1 MRPHHLWIAGIVAL
15 AGLCLVPVTSFA
27 ASGETPAGNYKV
39 IYTFTGTPDGAV
51 PVSDLTFDAEG
62 NLYGTTV
69 GGGTYGYGT
78 VFELKHTG
86 GGWEEEVLYSFTGG
100 SDGGYPEAGVIF
112 DSQGSLYGTTSG
124 ATTCGNV
131 FMLTPNSHGGWA
143 ESVLYTFTCGDDG
156 ASPQTDLTFDAKGNL
171 FGANLGGSLRFG
183 CGRTCGSVFE
193 LVPQAKGAW
202 KEVTLYTFDG
212 PPNGG
217 LPSSPVALDSSG
229 NVWGTA
235 TAGGTGSCHSSLYT
249 GGCGIVYELTP
260 SSGGNWTET
269 VVYNFVRGGGNAV
282 TPSGGFALENDGNI
296 LITSLAGGDGLGAV
310 FELKRSKQGWEQEV
324 LYSFYGSYFHGP
336 DGDQP
341 VGRLETDLAG
351 ALLGVT
357 QYVGK
362 NGLGTLF
369 ELEPSKTTGWTEK
382 VLHSFAGGSNGSYP
396 EAGLSSDSQGHL
408 YGTTSGGGNTGG
420 ACGSYG
426 CGIVYEI
433 TPGGQ

>member
-1 MRPHHLWIAGIVAL
+1 MRLHRFWVATL
-15 AGLCLVPVTSFA
+15 AILYPLSFNLFAESPGTSP
-27 ASGETPAGNYKV
+27 ASGYKV
-39 IYTFTGTPDGAV
+39 IYSFNGTSDGAM

-62 NLYGTTV
+62 NLYGTTSA
-69 GGGTYGYGT
+69 GGTYGYGT
-78 VFELKHTG
+78 VFELKHAG
-86 GGWEEEVLYSFTGG
+86 DSWQEEVLYSFTGG

-143 ESVLYTFTCGDDG
+143 ESVLYTFTCEDDG

-202 KEVTLYTFDG
+202 KEATLYTFDG

-229 NVWGTA
+229 NVWGTT
-235 TAGGTGSCHSSLYT
+235 TAGGTGSCHVSAYT
-249 GGCGIVYELTP
+249 GGCGIVYELTHG
-260 SSGGNWTET
+260 SDGNWTENI
-269 VVYNFVRGGGNAV
+269 VYNFIRGGGNAV
-282 TPSGGFALENDGNI
+282 TPSGGFTLVDDNHI
-296 LITSLAGGDGLGAV
+296 LATSLAGGDGLGAV
-310 FELKRSKQGWEQEV
+310 FELNKSKKGWEQNV
-324 LYSFYGSYFHGP
+324 LYSFYGSYYHGP
-336 DGDQP
+336 DGELP
-341 VGRLETDLAG
+341 VGRLEADSAG
-351 ALLGVT
+351 GLFGVT
-357 QYVGK
+357 HYGGK

-369 ELEPSKTTGWTEK
+369 ELDASKTTGWTEK
-382 VLHSFAGGSNGSYP
+382 VLHNFAGGSDGSYP
-396 EAGLSSDSQGHL
+396 AAGVVVDSQGHL
-408 YGTTSGGGNTGG
+408 YGTTSEGGTGT

-426 CGIVYEI
+426 CGAVYEI
-433 TPGGQ
+433 TIGQ